1 MSQNSQ
7 ENWEVDPSNCRG
19 LNNVPLLMPRPV
31 GVSDSAHSTAG
42 DNEGSGEIRHS
53 DQI

>member
-7 ENWEVDPSNCRG
+7 ENWGIDPSNCRG
-19 LNNVPLLMPRPV
+19 LNNVTLLIPSRV
-31 GVSDSAHSTAG
+31 GVANSIHTTAG
-42 DNEGSGEIRHS
+42 IMKAHCEIRHS